1 VAPIISLR
9 LSARAA
15 RLAHL
20 TVSVAAADPSLV
32 DEPGDGGFTRR
43 SSLLIGTSFMV
54 LFAVVG
60 ICLYG
65 LPYYYDFYVT
75 ELGWTRGTVTSGNA
89 LGKLFVGPLFGFAAG
104 WLIDRVGP
112 RPLMLT
118 GILLA
123 GGALYG
129 LGSVHTVP
137 FFVLF
142 CLLNALAYVLAGPL
156 PNQVLL
162 SWSFREGRG
171 RAMGIAYLG
180 IGLGGFAAQHLS
192 KALVDAFGWRQ
203 ALQALGGI
211 TVAAALPLV
220 LLVKPATK
228 PRSAPA
234 QPASLKGV
242 LGSRSFYLLAFG
254 SLASIGAVGGA
265 FQNLKLLLSIDQLR
279 SQDESKWILSS
290 ILLVSL
296 VGRVLAGELA
306 DRHGPKRVM
315 LGVYSLVTCAILV
328 LTYGSAGNGIYAFV
342 LLFGLGLGG
351 EYLIIPLVAA
361 ELFGATKLGS
371 VMGIILTVDG
381 VAEALSPALVARLRD
396 SSGSYTLGF
405 ELLAVMAALG
415 AGAIALLPASKTRDF
430 GGAAAGRAAA

>member
-1 VAPIISLR
+1 MV
-9 LSARAA
+9 
-15 RLAHL
+15 
-20 TVSVAAADPSLV
+20 TVPPVDPPVV
-32 DEPGDGGFTRR
+32 DEPARDVAFTRR
-43 SSLLIGTSFMV
+43 SSLLVATSFLS
-54 LFAVVG
+54 LFSVVG

-75 ELGWTRGTVTSGNA
+75 ELGWSRATVTSGNA
-89 LGKLFVGPLFGFAAG
+89 LGKLFVGPLFGFGAG

-112 RPLMLT
+112 RPLMLA
-118 GILLA
+118 GIITA
-123 GGALYG
+123 GVALFG
-129 LGSVHTVP
+129 LGGVHTVP

-162 SWSFREGRG
+162 SWSFQEGRG

-192 KALVDAFGWRQ
+192 KALIDALGWRH
-203 ALQALGGI
+203 ALQGLGVI
-211 TVAAALPLV
+211 AVLVALPLV
-220 LLVKPATK
+220 LIVKPATK
-228 PRSAPA
+228 PRSPTPTEAS
-234 QPASLKGV
+234 SLKGV
-242 LGSRSFYLLAFG
+242 LGSRTFYLLAFG

-279 SQDESKWILSS
+279 SQDEAKWILSS

-306 DRHGPKRVM
+306 DRFGPKRIM
-315 LGVYSLVTCAILV
+315 LCVYTLVTCAILV
-328 LTYGSAGNGIYAFV
+328 LAYGSAGNGIYAFV
-342 LLFGLGLGG
+342 VLFGLGLGG

-396 SSGSYTLGF
+396 STGSYALGF
-405 ELLAVMAALG
+405 QLLAVMAALG
-415 AGAIALLPASKTRDF
+415 AGAIALLPSSKTRNL
-430 GGAAAGRAAA
+430 GGVAAGRATT